1 MDYRNVC
8 CFLIFILSFACYEFY
23 KENKKL
29 SEIIIDQEEML
40 VKQNETI
47 IYQNNVLKGDTIPG
61 FMIDLAH
68 KDMGLAL
75 EMASILKS
83 PTPLGAVANQF

>member
-1 MDYRNVC
+1 M
-8 CFLIFILSFACYEFY
+8 SGTTAGQGHM
-23 KENKKL
+23 
-29 SEIIIDQEEML
+29 S
-40 VKQNETI
+40 TT
-47 IYQNNVLKGDTIPG
+47 YQNNVLKGDTNPG

-83 PTPLGAVANQF
+83 PTPLGAVAKQFYTVAQNEGRGRQDLSSMFLTIKELARKK